1 MSQARVLVVDDETLI
16 RRVMSDY
23 LSEYDY
29 EVETAADGLEGL
41 TLARASRFDVMLIDL
56 RMPKMDGLEVIAALS
71 AEQPELPIVVV
82 SGTGVLNDA
91 IEAVRLG
98 AWDYVTKPVRDMNEI
113 VVVVER
119 VLEKSRLLAERD
131 RYQQALEDLNRS
143 LEAEV
148 ARQTR
153 DLRVQNRELL
163 ALNHVS
169 YAISDPLD
177 MDTMLRRAIEAAVS
191 AIEADGGVIRLLD
204 APGQQLVVA
213 ASSGIPE
220 PCLASCHSVPFAPLP
235 GHETG
240 SAWLSDLNSA
250 PWMVELAQ
258 AGAFRSYLCVPLRA
272 NEPLKSVS
280 MPVGTLE
287 ILVRAER
294 SFDAHEVELLIS
306 IGNQIG
312 VAVARAQY
320 AADLERANV
329 QLEALL
335 TQVQAQ
341 ASRVQQI
348 VDTVPQGVL
357 LLDAD
362 GRIVLANPLAQRD
375 LRILAPLPEG
385 DDSDPYQLYTQVS
398 LPGLG
403 DQLLVDLLLP
413 PPQGLWHQVAV
424 EGKRFEII
432 ARPIEQGA
440 ISGGWVMVIRDVTQ
454 EREIERR
461 VQQQER
467 LAAIGQLAAGIAHD
481 FNNHLTA
488 INGYSELLLLS
499 LSAKD
504 SRRADL
510 EEIKKAARRS
520 ASLTR
525 QLLAFSRKQIIQPR
539 VINLNDVV
547 VDIDKML
554 QRLIGENIEL
564 IVRLDPALGSVEA
577 DPGQIDQVLVN
588 LVVNARDAMPDS
600 GQLIVE
606 TANVNLDHQFVS
618 RHTDLLPGAYVMLSV
633 TDTGVG
639 MDEETQLH
647 LFEPFFTTKERGKGT
662 GLGLAT
668 VYGIVKQSG
677 GSIWA
682 YSELG
687 HGSVFKIYLPRV
699 DSKPVS
705 LSSERVSVNP
715 LQGTETLL
723 LVEDDDAVREL
734 AQRVLQRYQYQV
746 IVAEDA
752 RRALDYA
759 LTTREH
765 IDMLITDVIMP
776 EVSGRDLSVQLAQ
789 VCPDIRVLFMSGYT
803 DEVIVH
809 HGVLD
814 PGVHFIQKPFT
825 ALAFL
830 HKVRQVLDEPALDES
845 VTDEPA
851 LDGPAL
857 DGPALD
863 GPALD
868 ESVTDEPV
876 TKKPVTITHKE

>member
-1 MSQARVLVVDDETLI
+1 MTQAHILVVDDEALI

-29 EVETAADGLEGL
+29 DVETASDGLEGL
-41 TLARASRFDVMLIDL
+41 SRARSNRFDVMLIDL

-82 SGTGVLNDA
+82 SGTGVLSDA

-131 RYQQALEDLNRS
+131 RYQQELERLNRS

-148 ARQTR
+148 ARQTH
-153 DLRVQNRELL
+153 DLRVQNRELM
-163 ALNHVS
+163 ALNRVS
-169 YAISDPLD
+169 YAISDPVD

-191 AIEADGGVIRLLD
+191 AVEADGGIICLFD
-204 APGQQLVVA
+204 ASGEQLATVA
-213 ASSGIPE
+213 ACGIPE
-220 PCLASCHSVPFAPLP
+220 ACIPSSQSMPVDASAPL
-235 GHETG
+235 GADVLAQWKETRF
-240 SAWLSDLNSA
+240 ARLSDVNST
-250 PWMVELAQ
+250 PWMAELMQ
-258 AGAFRSYLCVPLRA
+258 AGGFRSCLCVPLHA
-272 NEPLKSVS
+272 GEPFKGAS
-280 MPVGTLE
+280 MPVGALE
-287 ILVRAER
+287 VLVQSER
-294 SFDAHEVELLIS
+294 NFDAHEVELLIT

-335 TQVQAQ
+335 AQVQAQ

-348 VDTVPQGVL
+348 IETVPQGVL
-357 LLDAD
+357 LLDAE
-362 GRIVLANPLAQRD
+362 GRIILANPLAQRD
-375 LRILAPLPEG
+375 LVILASTPQDNG
-385 DDSDPYQLYTQVS
+385 TNDPYQVYTQIP

-403 DQLLVDLLLP
+403 DQSLVDLLLP
-413 PPQGLWHQVAV
+413 PPQGLWHEVTSAGQ
-424 EGKRFEII
+424 RFEVT
-432 ARPIEQGA
+432 ARPIKQGA
-440 ISGGWVMVIRDVTQ
+440 ISGGWVMLIRDVTQ

-461 VQQQER
+461 IQQQER
-467 LAAIGQLAAGIAHD
+467 LAAIGQLAAGVAHD

-499 LSAKD
+499 LPIGD

-510 EEIKKAARRS
+510 EEIKKAAGRS

-525 QLLAFSRKQIIQPR
+525 QLLAFSRKQVIQPR
-539 VINLNDVV
+539 VLNLNDLVA
-547 VDIDKML
+547 DIDKML

-564 IVRLDPALGSVEA
+564 ITQLDPTLGSVEA
-577 DPGQIDQVLVN
+577 DPGQIDQVIMN
-588 LVVNARDAMPDS
+588 LVVNARDAMPD
-600 GQLIVE
+600 GGKLFIE
-606 TANVNLDHQFVS
+606 TKNIDLDRLSASQ
-618 RHTDLLPGAYVMLSV
+618 HTDLEPGAYVMLSV

-647 LFEPFFTTKERGKGT
+647 LFEPFFTTKERGRGT

-705 LSSERVSVNP
+705 LASERVSVNP

-746 IVAEDA
+746 IVAQDA
-752 RRALDYA
+752 QQALDFS
-759 LTTREH
+759 LTYQGH

-776 EVSGRDLSVQLAQ
+776 EVSGRDLSTRLIATR
-789 VCPDIRVLFMSGYT
+789 PHIRILYMSGYT
-803 DEVIVH
+803 DEVIIR

-830 HKVRQVLDEPALDES
+830 HKVRQVLDEPMS
-845 VTDEPA
+845 VA
-851 LDGPAL
+851 RKG
-857 DGPALD
+857 
-863 GPALD
+863 
-868 ESVTDEPV
+868 VN
-876 TKKPVTITHKE
+876 KQ